1 MPIGS
6 DPPVVGVVV
15 VVVVVVV
22 SPPDVP
28 VLPPLG
34 DGDGVGPG
42 VGEGVRDGQNWGDM
56 NSSDCVTVPWPTVSP
71 SLIRVYDAGRST
83 VTLMALAGGAYTDF
97 PPMFATTPVLH

>member
-34 DGDGVGPG
+34 DGEGVGPG
-42 VGEGVRDGQNWGDM
+42 VGEGVRDGQNWGEMYSPDL
-56 NSSDCVTVPWPTVSP
+56 VTVPWPTVSP
-71 SLIRVYDAGRST
+71 SEVRVYDAGRST
-83 VTLMALAGGAYTDF
+83 VTLTAL
-97 PPMFATTPVLH
+97 

>member
-42 VGEGVRDGQNWGDM
+42 VGEGVRDGQNWGEMYSPDL
-56 NSSDCVTVPWPTVSP
+56 VTVPWPTVSP
-71 SLIRVYDAGRST
+71 SEVRVYDAGRST
-83 VTLMALAGGAYTDF
+83 VTLTAR
-97 PPMFATTPVLH
+97 